1 MIFRK
6 GKLKESIDN
15 LIPMSSGR
23 SYRVQVETNANL
35 YQRYVNQCSQFNV
48 PSLTFGFFRKKTKA
62 KSTSSFKHQS
72 HSNCTIFETESITK
86 TGIRWKHNYGDSRF
100 FTIKWRYND
109 IYILFVRKN
118 KRTTLL
124 LWFNLGWK
132 CSSWIFFKIEK
143 KNTDLDRWRS

>member
-48 PSLTFGFFRKKTKA
+48 PSLTFGFFQKRKQKVLL
-62 KSTSSFKHQS
+62 
-72 HSNCTIFETESITK
+72 HSNIKVIQTAQYLKQKASLKQELDENTIMVILDFSQLNE
-86 TGIRWKHNYGDSRF
+86 
-100 FTIKWRYND
+100 D

-124 LWFNLGWK
+124 L
-132 CSSWIFFKIEK
+132 
-143 KNTDLDRWRS
+143 